1 MDSKVKSIV
10 KVGMVATGAA
20 GVGLGI
26 FGGDTVALA
35 GVWGTMMY
43 KIARHHN
50 VDLDEKTCVKTCAGI
65 ITSLASYKLGCLVL
79 THAVNALLATV
90 TLGATLFL
98 ALGVN
103 GIINA
108 LITYRLGKTFD
119 EMYGED
125 GCSTAFVTIGAS
137 VLRSFFAIPSPSELR
152 EVLGMLND

>member
-1 MDSKVKSIV
+1 MDSEVKKIV

-50 VDLDEKTCVKTCAGI
+50 VDLDEKTCAKTCAGI
-65 ITSLASYKLGCLVL
+65 IASLAGYKLGCVAL
-79 THAVNALLATV
+79 TCAVNALLATV

-98 ALGVN
+98 SLGVN

-119 EMYGED
+119 KMYGNE
-125 GCSTAFVTIGAS
+125 GCATAFVTIGAS
-137 VLRSFFAIPSPSELR
+137 VLRSFFAVPSSSEFK
-152 EVLGMLND
+152 EVMDMIND

>member
-10 KVGMVATGAA
+10 KVGMAATGAA

-65 ITSLASYKLGCLVL
+65 IASLAGYKLGCLIL

-98 ALGVN
+98 SWGVN
-103 GIINA
+103 GIVNA

-119 EMYGED
+119 KMYGED
-125 GCSTAFVTIGAS
+125 GCATAFITIGGS
-137 VLRSFFAIPSPSELR
+137 VLRSFFAVPSLSELR
-152 EVLGMLND
+152 EVLGMIND

>member
-1 MDSKVKSIV
+1 MDSEVKTIV
-10 KVGMVATGAA
+10 KVGMAATGAA

-65 ITSLASYKLGCLVL
+65 IASLAGYKLGCLVL

-98 ALGVN
+98 SLGVN

-119 EMYGED
+119 KMYGDD
-125 GCSTAFVTIGAS
+125 GCATALVTIGGS
-137 VLRSFFAIPSPSELR
+137 VLRSFFAIPSPSEFK
-152 EVLGMLND
+152 EVLGMIND